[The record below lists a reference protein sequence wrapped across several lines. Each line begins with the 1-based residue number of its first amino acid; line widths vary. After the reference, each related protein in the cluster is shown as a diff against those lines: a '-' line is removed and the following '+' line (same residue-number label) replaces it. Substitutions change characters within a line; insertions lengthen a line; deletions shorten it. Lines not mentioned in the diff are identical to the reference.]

1 MRTLKRN
8 KQKVFYALYNGVQ
21 ELTDASGNYTGEYAP
36 SYGTP
41 VEIRVNV
48 SAAKGTADVEQF
60 GIDTPYSKTIVT
72 DDMACP
78 IAEDTVLWIGKTPT
92 DGEHNYVVVCVAKS
106 INSITYA
113 VREVDVS
120 GTEQSNIQSP

>member
-1 MRTLKRN
+1 MRTQKRN
-8 KQKVFYALYNGVQ
+8 KSSVYYALYNGVQ

-41 VEIRVNV
+41 VKIRVNV

-72 DDMACP
+72 DNMSCP
-78 IAEDTVLWIGKTPT
+78 IAEDTVLWIGKTPSA
-92 DGEHNYVVVCVAKS
+92 GEYNYVVVRVAKS

-113 VREVDVS
+113 VKEVDVS
-120 GTEQSNIQSP
+120 GN

>member
-8 KQKVFYALYNGVQ
+8 ERPVYYALYTGVQ

-41 VEIRVNV
+41 VLKNMNV
-48 SAAKGTADVEQF
+48 SAAKGTADVAQF

-72 DDMACP
+72 DDMECP
-78 IAEDTVLWIGKTPT
+78 IKEDTVLWIEKTPS
-92 DGEHNYVVVCVAKS
+92 DGSYNYVVVLVARS

-120 GTEQSNIQSP
+120 GTASDTD